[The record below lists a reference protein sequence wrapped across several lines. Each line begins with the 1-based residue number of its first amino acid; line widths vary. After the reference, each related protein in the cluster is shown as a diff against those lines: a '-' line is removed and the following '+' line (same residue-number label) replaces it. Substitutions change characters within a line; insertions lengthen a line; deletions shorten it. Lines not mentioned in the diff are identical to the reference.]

1 MGAMTDALTADKP
14 TCIATTR
21 AGLPCRRPPVRGGV
35 YCVSHRGVNRDEQGA
50 PFGNQNG
57 RKHGFY
63 SAVLDEEEIADLA
76 ELVDNQDLS
85 GEIGLIR
92 TLVRRITR
100 HLNDSDREFTV
111 KDLAMMVNLAYQ
123 GTRTVAHLIARNN
136 GGASFAD
143 ILEEALGDMDRLQ
156 DRDEA

>member
-21 AGLPCRRPPVRGGV
+21 AGLPCRRSPVHGGV
-35 YCVSHRGVNRDEQGA
+35 YCVSHMGLNHDEQGA

-85 GEIGLIR
+85 GEIGLTR

-100 HLNDSDREFTV
+100 YLNDSGKAFTV
-111 KDLAMMVNLAYQ
+111 KELATMVNLAYQ

-143 ILEEALGDMDRLQ
+143 ILEEALGDMDRLGE
-156 DRDEA
+156 RDEA

>member
-1 MGAMTDALTADKP
+1 MGL
-14 TCIATTR
+14 
-21 AGLPCRRPPVRGGV
+21 
-35 YCVSHRGVNRDEQGA
+35 SRDEQGA

-63 SAVLDEEEIADLA
+63 SAVLDDDEIADLA

-100 HLNDSDREFTV
+100 YLNDSGREFTV
-111 KDLAMMVNLAYQ
+111 KDLATMVNLAYQ
-123 GTRTVAHLIARNN
+123 LSLIH
-136 GGASFAD
+136 
-143 ILEEALGDMDRLQ
+143 I
-156 DRDEA
+156 

>member
-1 MGAMTDALTADKP
+1 MSPRQCRLVFFVFLFLFALLPGVGHADVGHTGMAQPVEPAAASRKSLRLTVDAPVAPLALGDEATLTIVVINESTEP
-14 TCIATTR
+14 
-21 AGLPCRRPPVRGGV
+21 
-35 YCVSHRGVNRDEQGA
+35 
-50 PFGNQNG
+50 
-57 RKHGFY
+57 
-63 SAVLDEEEIADLA
+63 
-76 ELVDNQDLS
+76 VDNQDLS

-100 HLNDSDREFTV
+100 YLNDSDREFTV

-143 ILEEALGDMDRLQ
+143 ILEEALGDMDRLH

>member
-1 MGAMTDALTADKP
+1 MTDATPPTDRP

-35 YCVSHRGVNRDEQGA
+35 YCVSHMGLNRDEQGA

-57 RKHGFY
+57 RQPGFY
-63 SAVLDEEEIADLA
+63 SAVLDEDEVADLA

-100 HLNDSDREFTV
+100 TLNDSGREFTV
-111 KDLAMMVNLAYQ
+111 KDLATMVNLAYQ

-156 DRDEA
+156 DRDD